1 MEESR
6 FEAIRSAEKKAALTV
21 EKKVD
26 LMVVQCGGLSVVTEI
41 EILDVVLKDAKM
53 VALEVT
59 MMAGLL
65 LVLWRK
71 IESDLLEWT
80 VERMTSEVKMVGLLV
95 TMKDALKLER
105 MTFVLIV
112 VMTVLLVEKMVVLL
126 VTLKTAVL
134 VAKSAVQSVGTKAL
148 LQASLKA
155 GLLIAMTAAQLA
167 RIKDLTMAAL
177 SAH

>member
-1 MEESR
+1 M
-6 FEAIRSAEKKAALTV
+6 TV

-105 MTFVLIV
+105 MAFVLFVLIA